1 MIKNYLK
8 IAWRSLWKNKTSSL
22 INIAGLSVGL
32 TCCLLMVLYM
42 QHELSYDK
50 FQKKGERIVRVIME
64 YSFSGSPVTRGN
76 FTSTKVFPSFKQNF
90 AEVEDGVRMYNP
102 YKLVKYGDKIF
113 NEKKFVY
120 ADSTFFNLFS
130 FKLLKGNPSQVLK
143 EPSTV
148 VLSQATAIKYFGKD
162 DPVGKVLEIGSKQEK
177 YTVTGVSEDCP
188 SNSQIKYDFLASFS
202 SFGPAQQE
210 TYFNANYT
218 TYLLLKDKQSIAS
231 LQAKIGPFMKREMA
245 NEKGTIVSYLLE
257 PFTRIHLYSP
267 YDGFEPN
274 SNINYIY
281 IIAGI
286 ALLVLVIACFTYINL
301 STARSLERAK
311 EVGIRKVSGAIR
323 SQVFWQFITESLIL
337 TTIALLLSMVLI
349 ALVLPAF
356 NSLASKNLL
365 FSDIAQTS
373 VVFAAVAIVGAIA
386 LLAGSYPA
394 LILSKFQP
402 VKVLKGSFKNTSTG
416 AWLRKSL
423 IVFQFT
429 ISVFLVAATIIIKG
443 QMDYIQ
449 TKKLGYN
456 RDHVIVFDIDQK
468 INDKMELFKTELKN
482 NPDISVVSRA
492 NSSPVAIAGGY
503 SMHSADMVE
512 GHEMNTRGNP
522 VDEDYVKVN
531 GLEIIAGNDFSR
543 QDVFDATQEG
553 DTKKYFHFIIN
564 ESAAKALGWTPKDA
578 VGKKLSL
585 GDDRPGVIKAVV
597 KDFHFASLRNPIEP
611 LVLFPDNWGNTVM
624 VKVSGNHIPQT
635 IAFLQKKC
643 REFAPNRPF
652 EYRFMDD
659 DFQKLYDSETR
670 TTRVFNLFSAIA
682 ILLACIGLF
691 GLSSYTAKQ
700 RLKEIGVRKVLG
712 ASVANI
718 AMLLSG
724 SFVKLVLI
732 AFVIASPLAWL
743 VMHKWLQDFAYRIN
757 INAWMLVLSGII
769 AIAIALITVSFQA
782 IRAAVANPVK
792 NLRTE

>member
-1 MIKNYLK
+1 
-8 IAWRSLWKNKTSSL
+8 
-22 INIAGLSVGL
+22 
-32 TCCLLMVLYM
+32 
-42 QHELSYDK
+42 
-50 FQKKGERIVRVIME
+50 
-64 YSFSGSPVTRGN
+64 
-76 FTSTKVFPSFKQNF
+76 
-90 AEVEDGVRMYNP
+90 
-102 YKLVKYGDKIF
+102 
-113 NEKKFVY
+113 
-120 ADSTFFNLFS
+120 
-130 FKLLKGNPSQVLK
+130 
-143 EPSTV
+143 
-148 VLSQATAIKYFGKD
+148 
-162 DPVGKVLEIGSKQEK
+162 
-177 YTVTGVSEDCP
+177 
-188 SNSQIKYDFLASFS
+188 
-202 SFGPAQQE
+202 
-210 TYFNANYT
+210 
-218 TYLLLKDKQSIAS
+218 
-231 LQAKIGPFMKREMA
+231 
-245 NEKGTIVSYLLE
+245 
-257 PFTRIHLYSP
+257 
-267 YDGFEPN
+267 
-274 SNINYIY
+274 
-281 IIAGI
+281 
-286 ALLVLVIACFTYINL
+286 
-301 STARSLERAK
+301 
-311 EVGIRKVSGAIR
+311 
-323 SQVFWQFITESLIL
+323 
-337 TTIALLLSMVLI
+337 
-349 ALVLPAF
+349 
-356 NSLASKNLL
+356 
-365 FSDIAQTS
+365 
-373 VVFAAVAIVGAIA
+373 
-386 LLAGSYPA
+386 
-394 LILSKFQP
+394 
-402 VKVLKGSFKNTSTG
+402 
-416 AWLRKSL
+416 
-423 IVFQFT
+423 
-429 ISVFLVAATIIIKG
+429 
-443 QMDYIQ
+443 
-449 TKKLGYN
+449 
-456 RDHVIVFDIDQK
+456 
-468 INDKMELFKTELKN
+468 
-482 NPDISVVSRA
+482 
-492 NSSPVAIAGGY
+492 
-503 SMHSADMVE
+503 MHSADMVE